1 MVDLKFMTAGEYMAM
16 DADEIENY
24 GTYTAKQELIDLKI
38 KYKELE
44 QTCKQLK
51 KELIPEMHKL
61 QTIIDFDVSN
71 WTEKLNLL

>member
-16 DADEIENY
+16 DTDEIENY

-44 QTCKQLK
+44 QTCEQLK
-51 KELIPEMHKL
+51 KELH
-61 QTIIDFDVSN
+61 Q
-71 WTEKLNLL
+71 

>member
-44 QTCKQLK
+44 QTCEQLK
-51 KELIPEMHKL
+51 KELH
-61 QTIIDFDVSN
+61 Q
-71 WTEKLNLL
+71 

>member
-16 DADEIENY
+16 EADEIENY

-44 QTCKQLK
+44 QTCEQLK
-51 KELIPEMHKL
+51 KELDQH
-61 QTIIDFDVSN
+61 Q
-71 WTEKLNLL
+71 

>member
-1 MVDLKFMTAGEYMAM
+1 MVDLKFMTAGEYMDM

-51 KELIPEMHKL
+51 KELDQH
-61 QTIIDFDVSN
+61 Q
-71 WTEKLNLL
+71 